1 MGRHILHVSTAGPI
15 ECSICGGTESAMP
28 TECPGE
34 PMPDLVLDAISAGA
48 LDFVNG
54 TWISHAA
61 GIDKR
66 NPKALINFLCC
77 IDERLKIHS
86 ALVNAAVALA
96 KSESGTEA
104 IIRGDPDAATL
115 WEPWPE
121 MDTLLQALDATRP
134 GWRTEVPK

>member
-1 MGRHILHVSTAGPI
+1 MGRHILHVSTAGPN

-48 LDFVNG
+48 LDF
-54 TWISHAA
+54 
-61 GIDKR
+61 
-66 NPKALINFLCC
+66 ALINFLCC